1 MAATRSEAVIL
12 DVNTPKLSNSDVS
25 YGRGFIVGGRFT
37 TRAGLTIALQG
48 IGGNACRR
56 LRLWYEFRCPADLY
70 GKPPHLTA
78 AIDFLFHRTR
88 SNHAEHQRQHRLQA
102 QSKERNPNVSQRRRV
117 QLRAQLSG
125 SAAKCWNSHAGH
137 HKIFLA
143 KVSTRTRPEIQNI
156 WPVVAEVWPL
166 RLQTAN
172 PGVIT
177 SYRNHS
183 RFNI

>member
-1 MAATRSEAVIL
+1 MFLRPWFYCRRTFHNPDRLNNCAA
-12 DVNTPKLSNSDVS
+12 
-25 YGRGFIVGGRFT
+25 
-37 TRAGLTIALQG
+37 
-48 IGGNACRR
+48 GNRRQRLRR

-125 SAAKCWNSHAGH
+125 SATKCWNSHAGH
-137 HKIFLA
+137 HKIFFSEGFYPDKTGNPKYLA
-143 KVSTRTRPEIQNI
+143 CRSRSAATSATNCKPRCYHKLPQSLAPEYVIP
-156 WPVVAEVWPL
+156 WLFPA
-166 RLQTAN
+166 RLFEAAHCHPQ
-172 PGVIT
+172 
-177 SYRNHS
+177 
-183 RFNI
+183 